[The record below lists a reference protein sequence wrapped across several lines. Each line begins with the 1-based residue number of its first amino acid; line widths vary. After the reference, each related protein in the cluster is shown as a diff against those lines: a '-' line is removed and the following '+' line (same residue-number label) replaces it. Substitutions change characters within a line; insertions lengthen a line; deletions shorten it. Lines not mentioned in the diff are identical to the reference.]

1 MVDVFKAILLG
12 IIEGITEWL
21 PISSTGHLILTNKFL
36 QLGVSDAFLEMFEV
50 VIQLGAIFAVIL
62 LFWNKLWPFTTRKDS
77 TGIINIHNIC
87 GIKKQSVSIWLK
99 VAVACIPTILIAFPF
114 EKYIEPYFL
123 NQNVEHITVS
133 IMLIVYGIIFIVVE
147 NANKNHAPKIATM
160 QMLSYKT
167 AFFIGCFQALAVIPG
182 TSRSGSTILG
192 AMLIGLSR
200 TVAAEFSFYLAVP
213 TMFGASLLKILD
225 FGFQFTGTEIV
236 ILAAGMITSFV
247 VSLLAIKFLLG
258 FVKKHSFAS
267 FGYYR
272 IVLGIA
278 VLLYFALVNP

>member
-1 MVDVFKAILLG
+1 MIDVFKAILLG

-21 PISSTGHLILTNKFL
+21 PISSTGHLILADEFIK
-36 QLGVSDAFLEMFEV
+36 LGVSESFLEMFNV

-77 TGIINIHNIC
+77 AGIINVHNIC

-99 VAVACIPTILIAFPF
+99 VIVACIPTVIIALPF
-114 EKYIEPYFL
+114 EDKIDELFFNYKTI
-123 NQNVEHITVS
+123 S
-133 IMLIVYGIIFIVVE
+133 IMLIVYGIAFIVIE
-147 NANKNHAPKIATM
+147 AINKNKTPKIATM

-167 AFFIGCFQALAVIPG
+167 AFLIGCFQALAVIPG
-182 TSRSGSTILG
+182 TSRSGATILG
-192 AMLIGLSR
+192 AMLIGISR
-200 TVAAEFSFYLAVP
+200 TAAAEFSFYLAVP
-213 TMFGASLLKILD
+213 TMFGASLLKVLD
-225 FGFQFTGTEIV
+225 FGFQYTGIEIV

-258 FVKKHSFAS
+258 FVKKNSFAA

-272 IVLGIA
+272 IALGIA
-278 VLLYFALVNP
+278 VLLYFALAK